1 MGLFK
6 SAEEKAASEKQK
18 AKAKAEAAERK
29 AQDRYL
35 RSPIGKATSARER
48 GDSLLEVVL
57 KVEDDGGR
65 TLSDIEA
72 VGWQLD
78 RAGYAYDVSVSSL
91 GNSDDQVSSVYSQSI
106 LTGVYL
112 FRRT

>member
-6 SAEEKAASEKQK
+6 SAEEKAAAEKQK
-18 AKAKAEAAERK
+18 AQAKADAAERK

-35 RSPIGKATSARER
+35 RSPVGKATSVHAR
-48 GDSLLEVVL
+48 GDSLLEVAL
-57 KVEDDGGR
+57 TVEDDGGR

-72 VGWQLD
+72 IGWQLE
-78 RAGYAYDVSVSSL
+78 RAGYAYDVSVNSM
-91 GNSDDQVSSVYSQSI
+91 GNNNDQLSSVYSQST

>member
-1 MGLFK
+1 MGLFR
-6 SAEEKAASEKQK
+6 SAEEKAAAEKQK
-18 AKAKAEAAERK
+18 AQAKADAAERK

-35 RSPIGKATSARER
+35 RTPVGKATSAHAR
-48 GDSLLEVVL
+48 GDRLLEVVL

-72 VGWQLD
+72 IGWQLE
-78 RAGYAYDVSVSSL
+78 RVGYAYDLSVNST
-91 GNSDDQVSSVYSQSI
+91 GNSNDQVSSVYSQST
-106 LTGVYL
+106 LFGVYL